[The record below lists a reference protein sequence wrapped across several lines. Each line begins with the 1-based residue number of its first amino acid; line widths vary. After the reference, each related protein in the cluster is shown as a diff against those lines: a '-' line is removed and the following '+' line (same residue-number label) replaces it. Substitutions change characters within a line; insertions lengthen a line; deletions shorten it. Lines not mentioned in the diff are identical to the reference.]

1 LKPSGSRRNAHP
13 CRVAVAE
20 ERMGAWAR
28 VQLWLSRAGTG
39 GWTAVEEPLAILV
52 HTLRGL
58 GLRRRAAVPSSHPVG
73 NAPVNAQVVVQ
84 RCGAQQNGERSER
97 HGNLHTQSGA
107 KDKRGFRGT
116 TPAWG
121 VGERAHWPGPG
132 PKPHLLHR
140 VGKGAGESETW
151 ELVDGV
157 RDLACMWS
165 FGPSAV
171 EDDRTWVT
179 SKAPSSAKSSQRS
192 EDLVA
197 PGGAVRPCLARSS
210 AKQVRHSWHGE
221 ESCW

>member
-1 LKPSGSRRNAHP
+1 
-13 CRVAVAE
+13 
-20 ERMGAWAR
+20 M
-28 VQLWLSRAGTG
+28 SRAGTEG
-39 GWTAVEEPLAILV
+39 MESCRGTAGDPRPYSAGAGAEASRCCAVKSSGWQCT
-52 HTLRGL
+52 
-58 GLRRRAAVPSSHPVG
+58 
-73 NAPVNAQVVVQ
+73 NAQVVVQ

-171 EDDRTWVT
+171 EDDPAWVT
-179 SKAPSSAKSSQRS
+179 SKAPSSAKSSQRR

-197 PGGAVRPCLARSS
+197 PGGAVRPCPARSR